1 MQNKMPEGYFLLPK
15 GSFRLLLVLRLTRS
29 IFQWTQFQLSKDF
42 PKLQKQLF
50 IYLFIFTF
58 HNVCGCKWRRWCS
71 RDYRLIHHKCVS
83 IDGGLLSEKTAMGN
97 SVFIIR
103 DLQCQG
109 STRMQQSEGAVC
121 SGSPGQRGPNEYSG
135 RPMVLQWDLTC
146 SSFLYEKVEFCFW
159 LCILSPLVHFHLRHF
174 PGFSSKLS
182 VPQGSNLVLCSF
194 RSCAEASK

>member
-15 GSFRLLLVLRLTRS
+15 RSFRLLLVLRLTRS

-97 SVFIIR
+97 SVLHHKRF
-103 DLQCQG
+103 
-109 STRMQQSEGAVC
+109 AV
-121 SGSPGQRGPNEYSG
+121 
-135 RPMVLQWDLTC
+135 
-146 SSFLYEKVEFCFW
+146 
-159 LCILSPLVHFHLRHF
+159 
-174 PGFSSKLS
+174 PGFNTYATVRGSSLFWKPRTERS
-182 VPQGSNLVLCSF
+182 KWVLGEAYGF
-194 RSCAEASK
+194 TVRSHVQLFSLRESGILLLALDFVTPGAFSPKALPWVLK